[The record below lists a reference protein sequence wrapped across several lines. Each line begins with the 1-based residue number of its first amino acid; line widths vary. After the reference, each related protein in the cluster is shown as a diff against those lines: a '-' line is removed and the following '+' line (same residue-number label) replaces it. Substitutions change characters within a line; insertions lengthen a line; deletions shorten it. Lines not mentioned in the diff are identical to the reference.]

1 MQELTKNDIE
11 AVRLLFTQSC
21 NFIMGVREEADLPQ
35 SELPEIAFAGRSNA
49 GKSTLLNALT
59 NRRTL
64 ARTSNTPGRTREV
77 NFFSV
82 GKYLMLV
89 DLPGYGYARAP
100 KSEISRWNRL
110 IEDYLRGRSNLRRVC
125 LLVDA
130 RRAIGDPDRKV
141 MKLLDQA
148 AVGYQVILTK
158 IDKEKTA
165 TLIKGRAAIELE
177 LKQHGAAHP
186 EIIGT
191 SAVKYLGLEKLRA
204 AIATLAEEGGLRYM
218 QDP

>member
-1 MQELTKNDIE
+1 MQELTKIEIE
-11 AVRLLFTQSC
+11 AGRLLFTQSC

-49 GKSTLLNALT
+49 GKSSLLNALT

-77 NFFSV
+77 NFFSL
-82 GKYLMLV
+82 GKHLMLV
-89 DLPGYGYARAP
+89 DLPGYGYAQAP

-110 IEDYLRGRSNLRRVC
+110 IEDYLRGRRNLRRVC

-130 RRAIGDPDRKV
+130 RRGIGKLDRKV

-148 AVGYQVILTK
+148 AVGYQIILTK
-158 IDKEKTA
+158 IDKEKAA
-165 TLIKGRAAIELE
+165 TIIKCRAAIEE
-177 LKQHGAAHP
+177 EIKRHGAAHP
-186 EIIGT
+186 EILGT
-191 SAVKYLGLEKLRA
+191 SAVKSLGLEKLRA